1 MQMYHTLKHLKLLLT
16 PSTNNKASTQVEAEV
31 QTQVATKREIEQERE
46 EVVQIEVAIMEIMVD
61 NQGNQVTI
69 TIKTTQLEVLK
80 ELLLN
85 INVPFAM
92 EIMVT

>member
-1 MQMYHTLKHLKLLLT
+1 M
-16 PSTNNKASTQVEAEV
+16 
-31 QTQVATKREIEQERE
+31 ATKREIEQERE
-46 EVVQIEVAIMEIMVD
+46 EVIQIKVAIMEIMVD

>member
-1 MQMYHTLKHLKLLLT
+1 MTIQMAIKIAIGL
-16 PSTNNKASTQVEAEV
+16 EMEEII
-31 QTQVATKREIEQERE
+31 QTKDTT
-46 EVVQIEVAIMEIMVD
+46 MGIMVD

-69 TIKTTQLEVLK
+69 TIETTQLEVLQ

-85 INVPFAM
+85 IDVPFAI

>member
-1 MQMYHTLKHLKLLLT
+1 M
-16 PSTNNKASTQVEAEV
+16 
-31 QTQVATKREIEQERE
+31 ATKREIEQERE
-46 EVVQIEVAIMEIMVD
+46 EVIQIKVAIMEIMVD

-69 TIKTTQLEVLK
+69 TIKTTQLEVLQ

-92 EIMVT
+92 EIIVT

>member
-1 MQMYHTLKHLKLLLT
+1 M
-16 PSTNNKASTQVEAEV
+16 

-46 EVVQIEVAIMEIMVD
+46 EVVQIKVAIMEIMVD

-92 EIMVT
+92 EIIVT